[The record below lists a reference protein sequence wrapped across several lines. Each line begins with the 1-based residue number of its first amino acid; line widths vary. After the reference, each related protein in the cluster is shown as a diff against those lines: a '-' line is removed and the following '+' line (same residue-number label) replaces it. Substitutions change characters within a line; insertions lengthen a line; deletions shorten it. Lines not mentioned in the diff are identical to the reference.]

1 MAKSKTNVVKFIH
14 SDPGHAWL
22 AVKTR
27 ELSELGI
34 ADKITQFSFVKGK
47 TTYLEE
53 DADMATYVTAQK
65 ERGVTVEI
73 RQGRV
78 WPQKCPVRYFA
89 KYEAPVSQTV
99 ETAEAV
105 AA

>member
-27 ELSELGI
+27 ELSELGV
-34 ADKITQFSFVKGK
+34 ADKISQFSFVKGK

-53 DADMATYVTAQK
+53 DADMPIYVNAQN

-89 KYEAPVSQTV
+89 KYEAPV
-99 ETAEAV
+99 TATAVDAV

>member
-27 ELSELGI
+27 ELSELGV
-34 ADKITQFSFVKGK
+34 ADKISQFSFVKGK

-53 DADMATYVTAQK
+53 DADMAVYVNAQK

-73 RQGRV
+73 RQGRA

-89 KYEAPVSQTV
+89 SYEAPVTAPTV
-99 ETAEAV
+99 DAV

>member
-34 ADKITQFSFVKGK
+34 ADKISQFSFVKGK

-53 DADMATYVTAQK
+53 DADMTVYVNAQK

-89 KYEAPVSQTV
+89 KYEAPV
-99 ETAEAV
+99 TAPAVDAV

>member
-34 ADKITQFSFVKGK
+34 ADKISQFSFVKGK

-53 DADMATYVTAQK
+53 DADMTVYVNAQK

-89 KYEAPVSQTV
+89 KYEAPV
-99 ETAEAV
+99 TAPAVEAV

>member
-34 ADKITQFSFVKGK
+34 ADKISQYSYVKGK

-53 DADMATYVTAQK
+53 DADMATYVNAQK

-89 KYEAPVSQTV
+89 SYEAPVTAPTV
-99 ETAEAV
+99 DAV

>member
-34 ADKITQFSFVKGK
+34 ADKISQYSYVKGK
-47 TTYLEE
+47 TTYPK
-53 DADMATYVTAQK
+53 V
-65 ERGVTVEI
+65 
-73 RQGRV
+73 
-78 WPQKCPVRYFA
+78 
-89 KYEAPVSQTV
+89 VS
-99 ETAEAV
+99 
-105 AA
+105 

>member
-1 MAKSKTNVVKFIH
+1 MAV
-14 SDPGHAWL
+14 
-22 AVKTR
+22 
-27 ELSELGI
+27 
-34 ADKITQFSFVKGK
+34 
-47 TTYLEE
+47 
-53 DADMATYVTAQK
+53 YVNAQK

-89 KYEAPVSQTV
+89 SYAAPV
-99 ETAEAV
+99 TAPGVDFADVSDAV

>member
-27 ELSELGI
+27 ELSELGV
-34 ADKITQFSFVKGK
+34 ADKISQFSFVKGK

-53 DADMATYVTAQK
+53 DADMAVYVNAQK

-89 KYEAPVSQTV
+89 SYAATVTAPTV
-99 ETAEAV
+99 DAV

>member
-1 MAKSKTNVVKFIH
+1 LKMAKSKTNVVKFIH

-34 ADKITQFSFVKGK
+34 ADKISQYSYVKGK

-53 DADMATYVTAQK
+53 DADMATYVNAQK

-78 WPQKCPVRYFA
+78 WPQKCPVRYFDS
-89 KYEAPVSQTV
+89 YQAPVAQ
-99 ETAEAV
+99 TAETV